1 MADTRQPSNASRP
14 VTAPGTF
21 RVFTLFGFDVL
32 IHWSW
37 IFIFVLLTWSLES
50 GYLPEVYPEWTSSR
64 RWAVGA
70 ITSAL
75 FFASVLAHEVAHAL
89 VARRRGVAVQHIT
102 LYIFGGASALAGEP
116 RSARDEFWISI
127 VGPLTS
133 LASAMVFAVI
143 WLVASQLLELRSIYP
158 IAGYLAYINVMLGIF
173 NLLPGFPLDGGRVL
187 RSVLWGVKRNMLEAT
202 RIAGNVGR
210 LFAGL
215 LIAGGVLVAM
225 AGALLSGFWL
235 IFIGWFLWNA
245 AETAYHQLLLQTTLR
260 GLMLGPIVDRDVPRI
275 PPDVTL
281 RQLAH
286 DYILRLN
293 RRAFFV
299 SPVEEGEI
307 MGLITLADLH
317 KAPEEQW
324 DSVSVYRA
332 MTPRERLVAAT
343 PQTEAIAALQQM
355 AEHNI
360 NQILIVDGR
369 EPIGLVSRGDLIGA
383 IQLRNEVKTME

>member
-1 MADTRQPSNASRP
+1 MADTRQTSNATRP
-14 VTAPGTF
+14 AAAPGTF

-37 IFIFVLLTWSLES
+37 IFIFVLLTWSLEANL
-50 GYLPEVYPEWTSSR
+50 LPDAYPEWTSSR

-70 ITSAL
+70 ITSTL
-75 FFASVLAHEVAHAL
+75 FFASVLAHELAHAL
-89 VARRRGVAVQHIT
+89 VARRRSVPVQHIT

-133 LASAMVFAVI
+133 VAAGLVLALV
-143 WLVASQLLELRSIYP
+143 WLAARVADVRVVSP
-158 IAGYLAYINVMLGIF
+158 IAGYLAYINVLLGIF

-187 RSVLWGVKRNMLEAT
+187 RSILWGVKRNMLEAT

-215 LIAGGVLVAM
+215 LIAGGVAIII
-225 AGALLSGFWL
+225 AGGLLSGFWF

-260 GLMLGPIVDRDVPRI
+260 GLVLSPIVDRNVPRI

-286 DYILRLN
+286 DYILRHN

-299 SPVEEGEI
+299 SPVEAGEI
-307 MGLITLADLH
+307 MGLVTLADLH
-317 KAPEEQW
+317 KAPEDQW
-324 DSVSVYRA
+324 DNVSVYRV
-332 MTPRERLVAAT
+332 MTPRERLVVAT
-343 PQTEAIAALQQM
+343 PQTEAIVALQAM

-360 NQILIVDGR
+360 NQILILDDR
-369 EPIGLVSRGDLIGA
+369 EPVGLVSRGDLIGA
-383 IQLRNEVKTME
+383 IQLRNEVKTMA